1 MSIKSII
8 GKGRGGRFVNEGHC
22 FFDRAITCIVIKMP
36 HAEIPNESPERGIR
50 KQTEPD
56 GVILTLLN
64 TISSVASV
72 AMYDAVGD
80 AEKDETGKLDFTTW
94 NVWVESGIHRN
105 PKAPSTIDK
114 ELTDLAERI
123 QYVIREISPDDF
135 DGYRF
140 NTVNVKVGKHY
151 NIT

>member
-8 GKGRGGRFVNEGHC
+8 GKGRGGRFVNEDHC

-36 HAEIPNESPERGIR
+36 HVEISNENPEGGIR
-50 KQTEPD
+50 KHTEPD
-56 GVILTLLN
+56 GVILTLLS

-80 AEKDETGKLDFTTW
+80 AEKDETGKPDFITW
-94 NVWVESGIHRN
+94 NIWVESGIHRN
-105 PKAPSTIDK
+105 PKAPSAIDK
-114 ELTDLAERI
+114 ELADLAERI
-123 QYVIREISPDDF
+123 QCVIREIPPDDF

-140 NTVNVKVGKHY
+140 NTVNVEVGKHY
-151 NIT
+151 NNT